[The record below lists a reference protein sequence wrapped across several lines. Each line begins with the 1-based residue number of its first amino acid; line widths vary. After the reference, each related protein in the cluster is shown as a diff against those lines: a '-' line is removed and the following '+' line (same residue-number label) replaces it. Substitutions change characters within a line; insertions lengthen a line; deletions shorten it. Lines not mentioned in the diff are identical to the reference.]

1 MDIVFKF
8 VLRPIALLWLGVSV
22 VIISAVACNES
33 ADPQSPEGTAVVEA
47 LSSGTATF
55 PPPPTAH
62 PDPDTSPVIAPATTA
77 EAYPAVATPSPAG
90 NGSPYPPYPP
100 PANTAT
106 TGPYPA
112 ATQPGATAVQPGDLT
127 PSGDVFLPW
136 VGEGPTPTPTL
147 PTATPT
153 PSLTPTPSITPTPG
167 PTLTPTPF
175 PTVDF
180 AAARVE
186 LQAGGQEI
194 AYNKVGF
201 HVTFLQDKSHLDDY
215 MRRLDEAG
223 VPFFLKSVDNAEP
236 IYEAQELMKASGV
249 PHVLVYRATAYD
261 VPDYSLPPQQ
271 AAELYWQLNRDAFPP
286 ELDPSLVWLETM
298 NEPDKERSEW
308 LAEFSLHT
316 AQLALA
322 DGFRWA
328 AFGWA
333 AGEPEPEDWQAPHM
347 LEFLRLVG
355 QHPDRLAIA
364 LHEYSYLANDIGH
377 EYPFKLGRF
386 QTLFRI
392 ADQHNIPRPT
402 VLITE
407 WGWEYNNIPD
417 IPQAMEDIDWAARL
431 YAPYPQVLGAAIWN
445 LGRLGENIIELN
457 NEVEFLIDPLMEYS
471 LTNYFAAPPS
481 PQLAPI
487 RPEQF
492 PPPPP

>member
-1 MDIVFKF
+1 M
-8 VLRPIALLWLGVSV
+8 P
-22 VIISAVACNES
+22 
-33 ADPQSPEGTAVVEA
+33 
-47 LSSGTATF
+47 
-55 PPPPTAH
+55 
-62 PDPDTSPVIAPATTA
+62 
-77 EAYPAVATPSPAG
+77 
-90 NGSPYPPYPP
+90 
-100 PANTAT
+100 
-106 TGPYPA
+106 
-112 ATQPGATAVQPGDLT
+112 
-127 PSGDVFLPW
+127 
-136 VGEGPTPTPTL
+136 
-147 PTATPT
+147 
-153 PSLTPTPSITPTPG
+153 
-167 PTLTPTPF
+167 PTPF

-180 AAARVE
+180 AAARTE
-186 LQAGGQEI
+186 LQASGQEI

-201 HVTFLQDKSHLDDY
+201 HVTFLQDKSHLDEY

-271 AAELYWQLNRDAFPP
+271 AAERYWQLNRDAFPP

-308 LAEFSLHT
+308 LAEFSLYT

-328 AFGWA
+328 AFGWSS
-333 AGEPEPEDWQAPHM
+333 GEPEPDDWQAPHM

-364 LHEYSYLANDIGH
+364 LHEYSYLADDIGH
-377 EYPFKLGRF
+377 QYPFKLGRF
-386 QTLFRI
+386 QSLFRI

-417 IPQAMEDIDWAARL
+417 IPQAMQDIDWAARL

-457 NEVEFLIDPLMEYS
+457 NEVEFLVDPLMEYS
-471 LTNYFAAPPS
+471 LTHYFAAPPS

-492 PPPPP
+492 PPPSP